1 MRKLSYSFKS
11 IGISLLLV
19 GKRSYRKK
27 KNYSHPH
34 LFIYVKHYA
43 LSTRLTLFLSEI
55 RQKCESQ
62 NGCFRKTKHA
72 KFSET
77 QTFLTPWYQRI
88 RNVRFS
94 ENLASFAF
102 LKHPF
107 WGSPFCLIA
116 DVLSFLTKTEK
127 NWKKTEAFLTRK
139 KGTNTYWNL
148 VLINVSINQ
157 LTKPGF
163 SAYYEAQIKTKFFF
177 SRKENKWNLI
187 NNISHFFKR

>member
-19 GKRSYRKK
+19 GKKSYRKK
-27 KNYSHPH
+27 KNNLRPH
-34 LFIYVKHYA
+34 LFICVKYYA
-43 LSTRLTLFLSEI
+43 LSTTLTLFLSEI

-77 QTFLTPWYQRI
+77 QTFLTSWYQRI
-88 RNVRFS
+88 RNIRFS

-107 WGSPFCLIA
+107 SGSPFCLIA
-116 DVLSFLTKTEK
+116 DVLSFLTKTEI
-127 NWKKTEAFLTRK
+127 NWKKTEAFVTCK

-148 VLINVSINQ
+148 VQINVSHKSIN
-157 LTKPGF
+157 
-163 SAYYEAQIKTKFFF
+163 KTWLFCLLW
-177 SRKENKWNLI
+177 STNKD
-187 NNISHFFKR
+187 